1 MLLMAAGRRRWMMAP
16 AFRAA
21 VVSFDG
27 FTNFLNLA
35 GVEGALP
42 DATIYSHKHVKS
54 MNGRKHSLPDDEGY
68 VEKVTY

>member
-1 MLLMAAGRRRWMMAP
+1 M
-16 AFRAA
+16 
-21 VVSFDG
+21 VSFDG
-27 FTNFLNLA
+27 FTNFLNSA

>member
-1 MLLMAAGRRRWMMAP
+1 MMAP
-16 AFRAA
+16 TFQAA